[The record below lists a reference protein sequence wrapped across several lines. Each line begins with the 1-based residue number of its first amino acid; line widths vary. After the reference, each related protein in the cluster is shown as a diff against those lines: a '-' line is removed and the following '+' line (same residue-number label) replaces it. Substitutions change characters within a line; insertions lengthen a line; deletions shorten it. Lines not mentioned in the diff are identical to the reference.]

1 MRRINYDSATVDISV
16 FFFGTKTHF
25 ISEWYFFKNHEIG
38 SLVVRK
44 VKTSWDSR
52 QNRELGPAWE
62 SKSWLMTFSSWLSP
76 GRVKKL
82 QKFINFCLKVGH
94 SATLKR
100 LKSTWRQSSCDSPA
114 GWNVQ
119 QQPHR
124 VTGSIYDSCRFDIG
138 RFRAK
143 PTDLRKV
150 STSEWHTQSHTP
162 TMVQGGGGG
171 LMDPLLPWVFDML
184 QYFEKILPSVESLW
198 SSRQY
203 EVYFMGGGAAG
214 DLWHQQT
221 WSPSWVLSR
230 IRGLN
235 S

>member
-171 LMDPLLPWVFDML
+171 CWTPSSLEFLICCSISKKFCLQWKAFDLLDNMRYILWVVALLEIFDINKHGRHL
-184 QYFEKILPSVESLW
+184 GFYQELE
-198 SSRQY
+198 
-203 EVYFMGGGAAG
+203 G
-214 DLWHQQT
+214 
-221 WSPSWVLSR
+221 
-230 IRGLN
+230 
-235 S
+235 